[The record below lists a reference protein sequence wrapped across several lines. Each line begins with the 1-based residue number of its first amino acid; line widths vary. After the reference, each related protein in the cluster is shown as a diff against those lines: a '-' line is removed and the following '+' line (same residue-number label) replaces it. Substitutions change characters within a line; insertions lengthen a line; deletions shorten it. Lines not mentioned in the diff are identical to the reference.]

1 VGLALV
7 EDLESGEILEVDT
20 GDPRVREAFRA
31 RVTKERNRR
40 EQLFGRLG
48 VDHVV
53 VHTNRDYVR
62 PLGELFRRR
71 ERRMRGY
78 G

>member
-1 VGLALV
+1 MR
-7 EDLESGEILEVDT
+7 S
-20 GDPRVREAFRA
+20 AFATRIG
-31 RVTKERNRR
+31 KERAKR

-53 VHTNRDYVR
+53 VHTDRDYVR

-71 ERRMRGY
+71 GQRMRGY